1 MSKSTNG
8 EYIPAAEEVSVEEV
22 LADEHIG
29 NEGANGFLAY
39 LNEIGTVEPLTEEQ
53 TIEYLTKWQKEGD
66 IEARNEVVKHN
77 LKLVVA
83 VAKKFCGESIEVSV
97 QEGNLGLIEAC
108 DKFDLN
114 AGTKFA
120 TCAWEWIRYHII
132 RANQESDLVR
142 LPVYLKANITKVKK
156 AIRQFECDNY
166 YLPDNDEVARLTGL
180 SIKEVREAVKYM
192 ENGLVSLNDTVKGTD
207 GEVVY
212 GDTFEQTTFTSP
224 EEYVEQKDELNML
237 DTLISKLSERERVI
251 IRHSFGL
258 TGYEQ
263 MTYEEIGNML
273 GCSKQAVEK
282 ARRKAI
288 EKMGSMVA

>member
-108 DKFDLN
+108 DKFGNGRKRYFSCGRLRSL
-114 AGTKFA
+114 ACSRKFSFISGLQSGTHGGK
-120 TCAWEWIRYHII
+120 
-132 RANQESDLVR
+132 
-142 LPVYLKANITKVKK
+142 KV
-156 AIRQFECDNY
+156 
-166 YLPDNDEVARLTGL
+166 
-180 SIKEVREAVKYM
+180 
-192 ENGLVSLNDTVKGTD
+192 
-207 GEVVY
+207 
-212 GDTFEQTTFTSP
+212 
-224 EEYVEQKDELNML
+224 
-237 DTLISKLSERERVI
+237 
-251 IRHSFGL
+251 
-258 TGYEQ
+258 
-263 MTYEEIGNML
+263 
-273 GCSKQAVEK
+273 
-282 ARRKAI
+282 
-288 EKMGSMVA
+288 